1 MFGPALMGIF
11 LLALGVFVCREALEL
26 TLGQASRPGPGFVS
40 FGLGSILIVLAALYL
55 LQVYRRRENSPAAP
69 KGKPLTAVLA
79 VAIVCLFAAVVGW
92 LGYILSTF
100 LLFTA
105 WLSFIDRKKWAVIL
119 PLACLAAVAAYC
131 FNVLFSVQLPP
142 GLLKGIVK

>member
-1 MFGPALMGIF
+1 MSS
-11 LLALGVFVCREALEL
+11 EARRVVVITGAGG
-26 TLGQASRPGPGFVS
+26 TLG
-40 FGLGSILIVLAALYL
+40 AALSR
-55 LQVYRRRENSPAAP
+55 QFAGEPD
-69 KGKPLTAVLA
+69 
-79 VAIVCLFAAVVGW
+79 LFAAVVGW